1 MRRRARSIL
10 AVGALLIGGAGFAP
24 IAQAQPAGPAAADT
38 DEVKVFRADVTQEQ
52 VPLLLAA
59 GQDGHELGEQVPD
72 RGTATVEVYL
82 TGRQADKLEKQ
93 GVDLTEHTLSTGAE
107 KRVGDA
113 AEGVFRPY
121 SGSGGLKEETLRT
134 ARENPGLTKVV
145 SIGRTVKGQDILALK
160 LTRQAKKSK
169 DGSRPAVLYMSNQH
183 AREWITPE
191 MTRRLLH
198 HYLDNYKKDRRI
210 RELVDSTEL
219 WFVLSANPD
228 GYDYTFENTD
238 NRLWRKNL
246 RDVNGDGSIG
256 TGDGVD
262 LNRNFAYKWG
272 YDNEGSS
279 PNPTSQT
286 YRGAGPGSEPET
298 KALDAFEKRIG
309 FTYGINYHS
318 AAELLLYGVGWQV
331 ATNTPDDVLYKAL
344 AGTPENSAIPGYHP
358 QVSSELY
365 TTNGE
370 ADGHAANVNG
380 MAMFTPEMSTCQTA
394 SAVDPGDEWN
404 AGDCQSGFNFPDDER
419 LIQQEFAKNIP
430 FALSVAETAA
440 HPDRPSSSVGLDAP
454 DFTPAPFTTSYSR
467 GAGQEVSVVVRK
479 SVRHKELRYRVNGG
493 RTHEVALRPWRGG
506 ETYGG
511 EDNLYFDEYRAKV
524 KDGDAGDKVEVWFT
538 GETKSGRGTR
548 SEHFTYTV
556 AERPRADVLVVTEE
570 AQEAQGSQD
579 AQETQGS
586 RDAREAKKAEGARA
600 SHAQVYVDA
609 LKANGHRAAVWDVAA
624 QGAPD
629 ALGVL
634 GHFGTVVHHTG
645 AAVPGNATQLQ
656 LRAFL
661 NEGGELI
668 EAGERAGGNVDL
680 GGGTLSDD
688 FSQYYLGAYTRTS
701 TTGATGF
708 TGSGRLDG
716 AGGALGD
723 APGNPLDNA
732 GTYSVTSD
740 ELPADTY
747 PRFASEGAGKFA
759 GTINPYGPY
768 AGDWMAAAVHTDDAY
783 KRLTRTVDL
792 TGVNASDRP
801 TLRTELLW
809 DTERGYD
816 HALVEAHTTGADDWT
831 TLPEEGG
838 ATATAVPAECEAGF
852 YLDDHPW
859 LEHYLTQSDDGCTAT
874 GTTGRW
880 NSLTGSSGGWRQA
893 GFDLSAY
900 AGKSVEVSIAYVT
913 DPGSGGRG
921 VLADETSLVVGG
933 TATATEGF
941 ETSLGAWQ
949 VSGPP
954 AGSPAVLKD
963 WARTGTLFQ
972 TYGAV
977 TTDDTV
983 LLGFGLEHLTD
994 PAARA
999 ALVRKALRALDE

>member
-24 IAQAQPAGPAAADT
+24 VAQARPAAPATADA

-59 GQDGHELGEQVPD
+59 GQDGHELGERVPD
-72 RGTATVEVYL
+72 EGTATVEVYL
-82 TGRQADKLEKQ
+82 TDQQAEKLGKQ
-93 GVDLTEHTLSTGAE
+93 GVDLEEHTLSTRAE
-107 KRVGDA
+107 ERVEDA

-121 SGSGGLKEETLRT
+121 GGSGGLKEEILRT
-134 ARENPGLTKVV
+134 AQEHPRLTKVV
-145 SIGRTVKGQDILALK
+145 SIGKTVNGQDILALK
-160 LTRQAKKSK
+160 LTRHADRTR
-169 DGSRPAVLYMSNQH
+169 DGSKPAVLYMSNQH

-191 MTRRLLH
+191 MTRRLMH

-210 RELVDSTEL
+210 KKLVDSTEL
-219 WFVLSANPD
+219 WFLLSANPD
-228 GYDYTFENTD
+228 GYDYTFESTD

-246 RDVNGDGSIG
+246 RDVNGDGTIG

-272 YDNEGSS
+272 YDDEGSS
-279 PNPTSQT
+279 PNPTGQT
-286 YRGAGPGSEPET
+286 YRGAGPNSEPET
-298 KALDAFEKRIG
+298 KALDAFQKRIG

-331 ATNTPDDVLYKAL
+331 ATDTPDDVLYKAL
-344 AGTPENSAIPGYHP
+344 AGTPGNSAIPGYLP
-358 QVSSELY
+358 QVASELY

-380 MAMFTPEMSTCQTA
+380 MAMFTPEMSTCQTI
-394 SAVDPGDEWN
+394 SEQDPDDEWDPR
-404 AGDCQSGFNFPDDER
+404 DCRSGFNFPDDEK
-419 LIQQEFAKNIP
+419 LIQEEFAKNIP

-440 HPDRPSSSVGLDAP
+440 HPDRPSSAVGLEAA
-454 DFTPAPFTTSYSR
+454 DFTPAEFTTSYSR
-467 GAGQEVSVVVRK
+467 GADQEVSVVVRK
-479 SVRHKELRYRVNGG
+479 SVRDKELKYRVNGG
-493 RTHEVALRPWRGG
+493 RVHDMALRPWRGG

-524 KDGDAGDKVEVWFT
+524 KDGDRGDRVEVWFT
-538 GETKSGRGTR
+538 GETKKGKRTE
-548 SEHFTYTV
+548 SEHFTYTI
-556 AERPRADVLVVTEE
+556 AERPRADVLVVAE
-570 AQEAQGSQD
+570 
-579 AQETQGS
+579 
-586 RDAREAKKAEGARA
+586 EGAKATRA
-600 SHAQVYVDA
+600 QTYVDA
-609 LKANGHRAAVWDVAA
+609 LKTNGKRAAVWDVAA

-634 GHFGTVVHHTG
+634 DHFDTVVHYTG

-661 NEGGELI
+661 NEGGRLI
-668 EAGERAGGNVDL
+668 EAGERAGGSVDL

-701 TTGATGF
+701 TPGATGF
-708 TGSGRLDG
+708 TGSGKLDG
-716 AGGALGD
+716 TAGALGD
-723 APGNPLDNA
+723 APGNPLDTA

-740 ELPADTY
+740 QLPADTY
-747 PRFASEGAGKFA
+747 PQFASEGAGKFA
-759 GTINPYGPY
+759 GTVNPYGPY
-768 AGDWMAAAVHTDDAY
+768 AGEWMAAAVHTDDAY

-792 TGVNASDRP
+792 TGVSAADRP
-801 TLRTELLW
+801 TLRTRLLW

-831 TLPEEGG
+831 TLPEAGG
-838 ATATAVPAECEAGF
+838 ATGAAVPAECAAG
-852 YLDDHPW
+852 YYMGEHPW
-859 LEHYLTQSDDGCTAT
+859 LEHYLTLSDDGCAAT
-874 GTTGRW
+874 GTTGKW
-880 NSLTGSSGGWRQA
+880 NSLTGSSGGWRQVE
-893 GFDLSAY
+893 FDLSAY
-900 AGKSVEVSIAYVT
+900 AGESVDVSIAYVT

-921 VLADETSLVVGG
+921 VLADEASLVVGG
-933 TATATEGF
+933 TATTTEGF
-941 ETSLGAWQ
+941 ETSLGAWR
-949 VSGPP
+949 VAGPP

-963 WARTGTLFQ
+963 WTRTGTLFQ

-983 LLGFGLEHLTD
+983 LLGFGLEHLTE

-999 ALVRKALRALDE
+999 ALVRQALRALDE